1 MPRRTPATN
10 APGRRLTALLAEAD
24 PPSRD
29 VLADIL
35 AARFAEVITAA
46 SLAEARDMAQ
56 TRQPDLVVAG
66 ARFPDGS
73 AAALAA
79 ALFAEN
85 KRRPVFITG
94 SPQELLDLLATVSLP
109 GLRCLV
115 RPFAIPA
122 LEDALDAAAA
132 DLTAQHSADDAWQ
145 LVKDFLDDSP
155 NPSALLIGHEVA
167 SLNRAFLRFMGLG
180 SLVEFK
186 ALGLTLDRFL
196 ADPPPPEGLAAWAG
210 RLPGDTLDRDHRL
223 RLVRPDRPGAAPQV
237 FQPTVTPL
245 SGRNRCLL
253 TLTDITELELERR
266 ELLDLAN
273 RDPLTK
279 SLNRRKLGDVLAD
292 ETARADRYGTPLTVV
307 MLDIDHFKNIN
318 DTYGHDVGDSVL
330 IELAARLRAC
340 LRQVDRL
347 ARYGGEEFVVA
358 APGIDIQGGL
368 EMAERLRRA
377 VADAPFAQAGPV
389 TASFGVATF
398 RAGEQTENVLKRADE
413 ALYRAKAGGR
423 NRAEREALPQPQVR

>member
-1 MPRRTPATN
+1 MPRPRPAA

-24 PPSRD
+24 PTARD

-35 AARFAEVITAA
+35 AARFAEVVEAR
-46 SLAEARDMAQ
+46 SLAEAREIAR
-56 TRQPDLVVAG
+56 TRRPDLVVAG

-79 ALFAEN
+79 ALFAQN
-85 KRRPVFITG
+85 KRMPVFVAG
-94 SPQELLDLLATVSLP
+94 SPQDLLAVLSTVSLP
-109 GLRCLV
+109 GLRCIA
-115 RPFAIPA
+115 RPFAVEA
-122 LEDALDAAAA
+122 LEEALDAAAA
-132 DLTAQHSADDAWQ
+132 DLSAQRSADDAWE
-145 LVKDFLDDSP
+145 LVKQFLDESP
-155 NPSALLIGHEVA
+155 NPSALLHGAEVA

-180 SLVEFK
+180 SLAEFK

-196 ADPPPPEGLAAWAG
+196 ADPPPPGGLAAWAC
-210 RLPGDTLDRDHRL
+210 RLPDDTLDRDHRL
-223 RLVRPDRPGAAPQV
+223 RLARPDRPGTAPQV
-237 FQPTVTPL
+237 FQPAVTPL
-245 SGRNRCLL
+245 TGRNHCLL

-292 ETARADRYGTPLTVV
+292 ETARADRYGTPFAVV

-330 IELAARLRAC
+330 IELASRLRAC

-358 APGIDIQGGL
+358 APGIDMAGGL

-377 VADAPFAQAGPV
+377 VADAPFALAGTV
-389 TASFGVATF
+389 TSSFGVAAY
-398 RAGEQTENVLKRADE
+398 RAGERDEDMLKRADE
-413 ALYRAKAGGR
+413 ALYRAKSGGR
-423 NRAEREALPQPQVR
+423 NRVEREASPQPQER